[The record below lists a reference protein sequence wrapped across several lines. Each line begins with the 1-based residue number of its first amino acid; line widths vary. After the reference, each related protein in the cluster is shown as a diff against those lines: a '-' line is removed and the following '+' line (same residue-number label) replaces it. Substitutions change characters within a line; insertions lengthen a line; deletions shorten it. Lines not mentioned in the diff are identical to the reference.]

1 MEKAHSDPRH
11 IRKSRIKIPPIA
23 ITIGIIA
30 LISGIFNGLIGA
42 GGGIILSLGLMAVA
56 SEFMGEKKDVY
67 FNSQAAMVLVS
78 VVSYFIYA
86 RNGDVPS
93 IPFIYILFPALIGGI
108 AGGLLS
114 SRISSK
120 YIRIIF
126 ALIVIFSGARMV
138 VSSLG

>member
-1 MEKAHSDPRH
+1 MEKTHTGHGR
-11 IRKSRIKIPPIA
+11 IRRGRIRIPPFA
-23 ITIGIIA
+23 ITVG
-30 LISGIFNGLIGA
+30 LISLIAGIFNGLIGA
-42 GGGIILSLGLMAVA
+42 GGGVILSLGLTSVA
-56 SEFMGEKKDVY
+56 NEFIKEKKDVY